1 MARYGIAV
9 NVERCTGCYN
19 CFVSCKDEFAGN
31 DYLPLS
37 AAQPDAGPGWI
48 RVEEVEHGTG
58 SKVKVAYVPILCQQ
72 CADAPC
78 IRPEFGDA
86 VYRRADGIVMIDPV
100 KARGKKEI
108 VDSCPYGAISW
119 NEASGLAQKCT
130 MCAHM
135 IDRGE
140 KTTRCV
146 ESCPTQALVFGD
158 LDDPQSPISKMFA
171 DKAGKVESYKPELGT
186 RPVMK
191 YVSLPKPFI
200 AGEVLLADKQGECAR
215 GVKVTLKAISANGA
229 DNKILATETDFLGDF
244 EFRGLATNAEYL
256 LRAEY
261 HGYVAKEVTVKTDAS
276 VNLGELVLTAR

>member
-19 CFVSCKDEFAGN
+19 CFISCKDEFAGN

-48 RVEEVEHGTG
+48 RVEEVEYGTG
-58 SKVKVAYVPILCQQ
+58 PKVKLDYVPIPCQQ

-86 VYRRADGIVMIDPV
+86 VYRRADGIVIIDPV

-119 NEASGLAQKCT
+119 NQASNLAQKCT

-146 ESCPTQALVFGD
+146 ESCPSLALVFGD
-158 LDDPQSPISKMFA
+158 LDDPESPISRMFA

-186 RPVMK
+186 NPVMK

-215 GVKVTLKAISANGA
+215 GAKVSLLSKA
-229 DNKILATETDFLGDF
+229 DNKILAAETDFLGDF
-244 EFRGLATNAEYL
+244 EFRGLARNAEYL

-261 HGYVAKEVTVKTDAS
+261 QGYVAKEVTVKTEAS